1 MPASRVS
8 SDPIQSICS
17 ILQLCHDDI
26 QDLHLEAAMAMLME
40 LSNEL
45 GYPVVNKYEGKRTT
59 DAELLNSN

>member
-1 MPASRVS
+1 
-8 SDPIQSICS
+8 
-17 ILQLCHDDI
+17 
-26 QDLHLEAAMAMLME
+26 MAMLME